1 MGDEGVGDV
10 VAGDEGVGDV
20 GAENALGNV
29 VSAEDTWLQERE
41 ERQSQLG
48 MLLMKEEELKAKME
62 LLRAECDHWK
72 ALLLASMGGG
82 EAVNDRDMFMK
93 RRW

>member
-20 GAENALGNV
+20 GAENALGDV

-48 MLLMKEEELKAKME
+48 MLLMEEEELKAKME
-62 LLRAECDHWK
+62 LLRAECDCWE

-93 RRW
+93 RLW